1 MKMRERERVSKREG
15 HTIPVSFYGHYK
27 CLNNWS
33 KPTRIKPENDDRQ
46 PWQLQQL
53 RCRKVFKTHNPINSF
68 FLFSLSQDA
77 SNQSTLGATIKILFV
92 CVDVVVVVVVV
103 FDIIVVVVVI
113 DAVVV
118 VGVVAVVVDDAN
130 FFV

>member
-1 MKMRERERVSKREG
+1 MIDNLGSFNSFDAERFLKLIIRL
-15 HTIPVSFYGHYK
+15 I
-27 CLNNWS
+27 L
-33 KPTRIKPENDDRQ
+33 
-46 PWQLQQL
+46 
-53 RCRKVFKTHNPINSF
+53 F